1 MVSNQIIALQGK
13 IDEKTRLL
21 NEMNDALKKTW
32 AAITVES
39 EPIMILIGI
48 LQIHDGGMQVGDAC
62 ANWLNMRD
70 KFLKDNSVK
79 SMMDLVNLE
88 SFYQQRFKS
97 FIMDL
102 EQNGGGNELP
112 LLMQARVVI
121 AGSKL
126 VAH

>member
-1 MVSNQIIALQGK
+1 MGIQDIESRNMVSNQIIALQGK

-88 SFYQQRFKS
+88 SF
-97 FIMDL
+97 
-102 EQNGGGNELP
+102 
-112 LLMQARVVI
+112 
-121 AGSKL
+121 
-126 VAH
+126 